1 MKGLQLEDGTIKTF
15 SRVPKSFGKVIGG
28 FNSLSSSELEAYG
41 FYDVITP
48 SYNSSIEELGQIEW
62 DSTNSQFT
70 YPIENK
76 TWTETLI
83 ELKELKVNEAKVY
96 ANSILTETDWVIT
109 RDLELGNLTNQT
121 ILNNRAETRTICN
134 NHETA
139 INSKT
144 TKAQVQSYNITY

>member
-1 MKGLQLEDGTIKTF
+1 MKAKNYSGTIKTF
-15 SRVPKSFGKVIGG
+15 YRIPKNYGNIIGG
-28 FNSLSSSELEAYG
+28 FDLLSNSDLESYG

-48 SYNSSIEELGQIEW
+48 SYNSSIEELGEIEW

-109 RDLELGNLTNQT
+109 RDLELGNSTNQT
-121 ILNNRAETRTICN
+121 ILNNRAETRAICS
-134 NHETA
+134 NHETT